1 MKEAILL
8 VDLLQM
14 TLALL
19 KALQGLIGI
28 TIDFLLLVM
37 KDLHETIIDPLPIF
51 LKMNL
56 EKTKQDLHQEA
67 IRGTLLA
74 PVKSHQEIE
83 EIDPLR
89 DEEDQVDHP
98 AEISEITLHN
108 HKKETLTTPKTVE
121 L

>member
-19 KALQGLIGI
+19 KEMKALQGLTEI
-28 TIDFLLLVM
+28 
-37 KDLHETIIDPLPIF
+37 IIDPLLIF

-56 EKTKQDLHQEA
+56 EKTKQELHQEA

-98 AEISEITLHN
+98 AEISEITPHN
-108 HKKETLTTPKTVE
+108 RKKETLTTPKTVE